1 MSADLPTARD
11 AARRV
16 LSAVLE
22 RGRPLDEAWAAALA
36 PGAALIQ
43 LPERDRAFAR
53 LLIATALRRK
63 GEIDAVLARCLAKP
77 LPPKATRERTA
88 LRLGIV
94 QLLHLG
100 TPAHAAVGETVAL
113 VGEASPYR
121 ALVNAVLRRVAR
133 EQQSLV
139 ADIDAV
145 RVNTPDWLWQRWCA
159 EYGEAATRRLANQ
172 HMADPPLDITAKSD
186 AAHWAGLLEANL
198 LPSGTLRRP
207 HAGGIEQLPGFAEG
221 AWWVQ
226 DAAAAL
232 PARLLGDVAGK
243 RVIDLCAAPGGK
255 TAQLAAAGAEVTAVE
270 KSAARAKRLDANL
283 RRLQLQ
289 ATVVVA
295 DATAWRPDAPVDAVL
310 LDAPCSATGTVR
322 RHPDVPHLKRPDD
335 LLGLTG
341 LQDALL
347 TAATAMVRPGGILVY
362 AVCSLEPQEG
372 RDRIQSLLARESG
385 WDRRPIS
392 GGEIGGY
399 DAAISRDGDLR
410 TLPGD
415 APDPGGWDGF
425 YACRLQRR

>member
-16 LSAVLE
+16 LSAILE

-77 LPPKATRERTA
+77 LPPKASRERTA

-113 VGEASPYR
+113 VGEGSPYR

-133 EQQSLV
+133 EQQALT
-139 ADIDAV
+139 ADLDAE
-145 RVNTPDWLWQRWCA
+145 RINTPDWLWERWCA
-159 EYGEAATRRLANQ
+159 AYGEAATRRIAAQ
-172 HMADPPLDITAKSD
+172 HMADPPLDLMAKSD
-186 AAHWAGLLEANL
+186 APRWAEALGAQL
-198 LPSGTLRRP
+198 LPTGTLRRS
-207 HAGGIEQLPGFAEG
+207 HAGAVEQLPGFAEG

-232 PARLLGDVAGK
+232 PARLLGDIAGK
-243 RVIDLCAAPGGK
+243 HVIDLCAAPGGK
-255 TAQLAAAGAEVTAVE
+255 TAQLAAAGALVTAVE
-270 KSAARAKRLDANL
+270 KSPARAQRLETNL

-289 ATVVVA
+289 ATIVVA
-295 DATAWRPDAPVDAVL
+295 DATSWRPEAPADAVL
-310 LDAPCSATGTVR
+310 LDAPCSATGTAR

-335 LLGLTG
+335 LMGLTAI
-341 LQDALL
+341 QDALL
-347 TAATAMVRPGGILVY
+347 AAATAMVRPGGLLVY
-362 AVCSLEPQEG
+362 AVCSLEPEEG
-372 RDRIQSLLARESG
+372 REQIRALLDRQPG
-385 WDRRPIS
+385 WRRLPIAAT
-392 GGEIGGY
+392 EIGGQE
-399 DAAISRDGDLR
+399 AAISAEGDLR
-410 TLPGD
+410 TLPGN
-415 APDPGGWDGF
+415 ASDPGGWDGF
-425 YACRLQRR
+425 YASRLQRP